1 MENNKAMLS
10 TTLLAN
16 TPSTSG
22 TTFEATAGE
31 GNRFPTPDFY
41 GVVYPSGVYPT
52 FDNAEIVKV
61 TAVSTDDFTVTRAQ
75 LGTSAQDVQSGWRFS
90 HTLITDDF
98 PNLPSSSTDNAIVRF
113 DGTTGRGLQNS
124 SVTVNDSGNL
134 SASGTITGSNLSGTN
149 TGDQDLSSYPTL
161 TSAST
166 LTNKSLVDSS
176 TYIIDDS
183 DNTKK
188 AQFQASGI
196 TTATTRT
203 ITFPNSSGTM
213 YVTGGTDVSVAD
225 GGTGRST
232 STTAY
237 GLIAA
242 GTTATGAHQTI
253 SPGTSGQFLKSAGS
267 AALASFASINVSDV
281 SGAAA
286 SGANSDITSLT
297 GLTTALPLTEGGTGS
312 TTASG
317 ARTNLGLGTMA
328 TKDGTGFQT
337 LTVDSSAPSSPA
349 TGDIWVDT
357 SVDGIPL
364 SGINGGTTAGILTTD
379 ASGNVTANSIW
390 WEELGRATASSTVS
404 GLTISLPTEKRRK
417 FYTVHAI
424 ATPATDGTE
433 VGIRLNGLST
443 DTSFSRQYIVGAGST
458 VTFLNNLWNT
468 WAGGTNAA
476 LGSPVIITV
485 HSLSNMGQGTWTSRH
500 VSQVR
505 SGGSSIATEQEIT
518 SISLIGTGNIIA
530 GSTIVVLGHN

>member
-61 TAVSTDDFTVTRAQ
+61 TAVSTDNFTVTRAQ

-337 LTVDSSAPSSPA
+337 LTVASSAPSSPA
-349 TGDIWVDT
+349 TGDIWIDT
-357 SVDGIPL
+357 NDTGVWQTWTPSWTNFTPGSATITARYSQVGKTVNFSLKVKLNGSTMGTIPRFTLPVPAVAGSGDDEGYHITQSVRILDAGIAQWL
-364 SGINGGTTAGILTTD
+364 GVCKFQNGSTTTAEIYLNL
-379 ASGNVTANSIW
+379 ASGTY
-390 WEELGRATASSTVS
+390 G
-404 GLTISLPTEKRRK
+404 
-417 FYTVHAI
+417 
-424 ATPATDGTE
+424 
-433 VGIRLNGLST
+433 
-443 DTSFSRQYIVGAGST
+443 
-458 VTFLNNLWNT
+458 
-468 WAGGTNAA
+468 A
-476 LGSPVIITV
+476 LG
-485 HSLSNMGQGTWTSRH
+485 N
-500 VSQVR
+500 
-505 SGGSSIATEQEIT
+505 IT
-518 SISLIGTGNIIA
+518 STSPMTWGNSDCIFIYGMYEA
-530 GSTIVVLGHN
+530 A

>member
-337 LTVDSSAPSSPA
+337 LTVASSAPGSPA

-357 SVDGIPL
+357 SISTGNYSTSEADTGFKWIDGKTIYKKT
-364 SGINGGTTAGILTTD
+364 INGTINFAANTRVVTTVATGISTIDKLIDVQGFYDRGHSTSGQRNYVTFGGGWESSSPGSQTVLFGGYYDSVSQNFIMVTKSDIAGTSKEYSLT
-379 ASGNVTANSIW
+379 
-390 WEELGRATASSTVS
+390 L
-404 GLTISLPTEKRRK
+404 
-417 FYTVHAI
+417 FYTKV
-424 ATPATDGTE
+424 
-433 VGIRLNGLST
+433 
-443 DTSFSRQYIVGAGST
+443 
-458 VTFLNNLWNT
+458 
-468 WAGGTNAA
+468 
-476 LGSPVIITV
+476 
-485 HSLSNMGQGTWTSRH
+485 
-500 VSQVR
+500 
-505 SGGSSIATEQEIT
+505 
-518 SISLIGTGNIIA
+518 
-530 GSTIVVLGHN
+530 

>member
-61 TAVSTDDFTVTRAQ
+61 TAVSTDNFTVTRAQ

-337 LTVDSSAPSSPA
+337 LTVASSAPSSPA
-349 TGDIWVDT
+349 TGDIWID
-357 SVDGIPL
+357 
-364 SGINGGTTAGILTTD
+364 
-379 ASGNVTANSIW
+379 
-390 WEELGRATASSTVS
+390 
-404 GLTISLPTEKRRK
+404 
-417 FYTVHAI
+417 
-424 ATPATDGTE
+424 
-433 VGIRLNGLST
+433 
-443 DTSFSRQYIVGAGST
+443 
-458 VTFLNNLWNT
+458 
-468 WAGGTNAA
+468 
-476 LGSPVIITV
+476 
-485 HSLSNMGQGTWTSRH
+485 
-500 VSQVR
+500 
-505 SGGSSIATEQEIT
+505 T
-518 SISLIGTGNIIA
+518 SISTGNYSTSEADTGFKWIDGKTIYKKTFTGTLTA
-530 GSTIVVLGHN
+530 SASVRLITTISSFPSVETMVKAEGWFNGGSEIVVFGSTHVSSSGTINRAMAIRGDNQLVTWSDSARTNAPYAFTIYYTKV